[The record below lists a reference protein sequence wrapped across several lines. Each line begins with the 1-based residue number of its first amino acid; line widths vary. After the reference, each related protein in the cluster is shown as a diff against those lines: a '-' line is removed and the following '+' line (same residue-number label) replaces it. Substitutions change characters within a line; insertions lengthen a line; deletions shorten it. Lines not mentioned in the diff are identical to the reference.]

1 MTLFEVSQ
9 NVIIVYF
16 PCLCIYIYLMY
27 LLFII
32 IEMWVDVLTTFFYIY
47 SATEIQNIQ
56 VSIARLSLWIN
67 IVFILKYTYG
77 KGRICFEP

>member
-1 MTLFEVSQ
+1 M
-9 NVIIVYF
+9 Y
-16 PCLCIYIYLMY
+16 IYIYLMY

-56 VSIARLSLWIN
+56 VSIARLSLWTN